1 MESEQ
6 LAPMSPMKETIDNF
20 KTRYANVIQHHTTLK
35 NNIKTEEEGQ
45 RYHKLSVYGSVVS
58 VDEYWFLQ
66 PVSRWWWSQSR
77 ENIYNHFDE
86 EFWKMTQFMEEC
98 LHVLEKSRDEV
109 PTKKLVEYAT
119 ECVEFLD
126 ELLPALQNLKS
137 VYPEFD
143 EFNELL
149 DTIVDIL
156 RIYHDSIDR
165 ELSFL
170 SRGLL
175 VEELSA

>member
-1 MESEQ
+1 METTTND
-6 LAPMSPMKETIDNF
+6 TIEEF
-20 KTRYANVIQHHTTLK
+20 KARYTNVIQYHERIK
-35 NNIKTEEEGQ
+35 NNVENSEEGIKH
-45 RYHKLSVYGSVVS
+45 YKLSVYDRMVS
-58 VDEYWFLQ
+58 VDEYWFMQ

-77 ENIYNHFDE
+77 TSIYNHFDK

-98 LHVLEKSRDEV
+98 LHMLEKSRDEV
-109 PTKKLVEYAT
+109 ATRKSVNYAT

-126 ELLPALQNLKS
+126 KLLPALQNLKS

-165 ELSFL
+165 ELSIL

>member
-1 MESEQ
+1 MMESEQ
-6 LAPMSPMKETIDNF
+6 LALMSTMKETIDDF
-20 KTRYANVIQHHTTLK
+20 KTRYANVIQHHTNVSDDTLK
-35 NNIKTEEEGQ
+35 
-45 RYHKLSVYGSVVS
+45 YHKLSVYGSVVS
-58 VDEYWFLQ
+58 VDEYWFMQ

-98 LHVLEKSRDEV
+98 LHVLEKSREEV
-109 PTKKLVEYAT
+109 PTKKLVEYAS

-126 ELLPALQNLKS
+126 KLLPALQNLKS

>member
-1 MESEQ
+1 MMESEQ
-6 LAPMSPMKETIDNF
+6 LAPMSTMKETIDDF
-20 KTRYANVIQHHTTLK
+20 KTRYANVIQHHTNVSDDTLK
-35 NNIKTEEEGQ
+35 
-45 RYHKLSVYGSVVS
+45 YHKLSVYGSVVS
-58 VDEYWFLQ
+58 VDEYWFMQ

-98 LHVLEKSRDEV
+98 LHVLEKSREEV
-109 PTKKLVEYAT
+109 PTKKLVEYAS

-126 ELLPALQNLKS
+126 KLLPALQNLKS

>member
-6 LAPMSPMKETIDNF
+6 LAPMSTMKETIDNF
-20 KTRYANVIQHHTTLK
+20 KTRYANVIQHHTNVSDDTLK
-35 NNIKTEEEGQ
+35 
-45 RYHKLSVYGSVVS
+45 YHKLSVYSSVVS
-58 VDEYWFLQ
+58 VDEYWFMQ

-126 ELLPALQNLKS
+126 QLLPALQNLKS

-175 VEELSA
+175 VEELGA